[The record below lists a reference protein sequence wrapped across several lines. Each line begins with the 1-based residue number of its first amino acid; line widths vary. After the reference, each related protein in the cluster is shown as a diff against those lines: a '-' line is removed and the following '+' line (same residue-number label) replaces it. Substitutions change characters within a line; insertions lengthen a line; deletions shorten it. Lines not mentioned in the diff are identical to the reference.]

1 MPATRDL
8 PAVLNRRPAR
18 VWPDAFVHH
27 GARALL
33 LLLLAFLVN
42 TLFPVA
48 PVPDYPT
55 LEIGMVPT
63 EDVIAEVGFPIPKSP
78 QQLESERSDAAS
90 SVAPLF
96 QFDST
101 AADTMLR
108 RVHMFGAALDS
119 ATGAGVAALL
129 KSYGLPVTDES
140 IGVMTN
146 PATRTLLL
154 QSLERT
160 IRAELP
166 RGIVSSVDAEDSPA
180 PQWRVVRGHVE
191 TLISRDSVTTQPR
204 LYDRASQ
211 YLPEKSPPGI
221 ADMQRLL
228 LILFFEGSLKLDRQ
242 ATDAARAQAREMVP
256 TVQEQVLRG
265 QRIVTAHEPVR
276 ADDVARM
283 DAYQAYLRE
292 AGRIGQG
299 SASHLRQLGQLM
311 LSGMLIGVFGL
322 LLLFFRN
329 ETYTDFRHVAL
340 MAALLSLMLCAA
352 AIIANAGAPIEL
364 VPIAFPILV
373 IAILWDGR
381 LALSFALI
389 AAALLG
395 TLTPYSGL
403 SARLLPLLGGA
414 GAALSVRVVRRRSQ
428 GLVLGL
434 LIALAYAFACV
445 TLGLL
450 RTREIQDVL
459 HSILWGAMNGVA
471 CSLIALGFL
480 PVFESF
486 ARITTDQTLLELADL
501 NRPVLKRLSLE
512 AAGTYAHSINVA
524 NLAEAAARAINANPI
539 LARVGAYYHDIG
551 KIATPQYFIENQSRG
566 RNPHEQMDPRH
577 SASIV
582 RQHVED
588 GIQLAR
594 RAHLPAAVTAF
605 IPEHHGTQLIGYFY
619 DQARKLNPDITLDPA
634 DFSYPGPK
642 PQSKETA
649 ILMLADSCESATKVL
664 TDPTRERIAEL
675 VERLTQAKMAQGQLD
690 EAPLT
695 LEELRRIQ
703 DSLAT
708 TLAGIYHNR
717 IDYPATAVNP
727 VAQSVPAPPA
737 TSVTSAAPATPAT
750 PSAPAT
756 PDSRET

>member
-1 MPATRDL
+1 MPAARDL
-8 PAVLNRRPAR
+8 SAVLNQRPAR
-18 VWPDAFVHH
+18 AWPDAFVHH

-33 LLLLAFLVN
+33 LLLLAILVN

-48 PVPDYPT
+48 PVPDYPA
-55 LEIGMVPT
+55 LEIGVVPG
-63 EDVIAEVGFPIPKSP
+63 EDVLAEVGFPIPKSP
-78 QQLESERSDAAS
+78 QQLEAERADAAS

-96 QFDST
+96 QFDAT
-101 AADTMLR
+101 AADTMLA
-108 RVHMFGAALDS
+108 RVRAFSAALNGAS
-119 ATGAGVAALL
+119 GTGVTALL
-129 KSYGLPVTDES
+129 QSYGLPITDES
-140 IGVMTN
+140 VAVVTN
-146 PATRTLLL
+146 AATRRLLIT
-154 QSLERT
+154 SLEQT
-160 IRAELP
+160 VRAELSH
-166 RGIVSSVDAEDSPA
+166 GIVSSVDAEDSPA
-180 PQWRVVRGHVE
+180 PQWRVIRGGTE
-191 TLISRDSVTTQPR
+191 SLISRDSVLTQPR
-204 LYDRASQ
+204 LYDHAAR
-211 YLPEKSPPGI
+211 YLPAASPPGL

-242 ATDAARAQAREMVP
+242 ATDAARHQAREMVP

-265 QRIVTAHEPVR
+265 QRIVTAHEP
-276 ADDVARM
+276 AGPDDIARM
-283 DAYQAYLRE
+283 EAYQTYLRD
-292 AGRIGQG
+292 AGRTTPG
-299 SASHLRQLGQLM
+299 SASRLRQLGQLM
-311 LSGMLIGVFGL
+311 LSLMLIAMFGL

-329 ETYTDFRHVAL
+329 ETYVNFRHVSMIAGL
-340 MAALLSLMLCAA
+340 MALLVGAA
-352 AIIANAGAPIEL
+352 AITANAEAPIEL
-364 VPIAFPILV
+364 VPIAFPVLV

-381 LALSFALI
+381 LALTFAFV

-434 LIALAYAFACV
+434 LIGLVYALACI
-445 TLGLL
+445 TLGLM
-450 RTREIQDVL
+450 RTREMQDVMT
-459 HSILWGAMNGVA
+459 SILWGAVNGVA
-471 CSLIALGFL
+471 CSLMALGFL
-480 PVFESF
+480 PLFESF

-501 NRPVLKRLSLE
+501 NRPILKRLSLE

-566 RNPHEQMDPRH
+566 RNPHEQMDPQH

-588 GIQLAR
+588 GIQLAKQV
-594 RAHLPAAVTAF
+594 HLPASVRAF

-619 DQARKLNPDITLDPA
+619 DQARKMNPDAELDLS
-634 DFSYPGPK
+634 DFAYPGPR

-649 ILMLADSCESATKVL
+649 ILMLADSVESATKVL
-664 TDPTRERIAEL
+664 QDPTRDRIIDLVDRIAK
-675 VERLTQAKMAQGQLD
+675 AKIAQGQLD

-695 LEELRRIQ
+695 LEDLRRVQ

-717 IDYPATAVNP
+717 IDYPEGAVNP
-727 VAQSVPAPPA
+727 NPPAP
-737 TSVTSAAPATPAT
+737 AAA
-750 PSAPAT
+750 
-756 PDSRET
+756 DSMEP